1 MNGMNMGAQQHESN
15 VIHIEN
21 AKHEGIKTPEMICE
35 QVESVVS
42 DFVKKTNKDFFVI
55 AAIKNNNISVELFKK
70 KYDEQNI
77 EIEPKHMFNGYS
89 GSLSLE
95 LKDDESIEQHI
106 IDSSIQAMTYWLENP
121 NENDNRLEYNQQVEE
136 RKAA

>member
-70 KYDEQNI
+70 KYDGARPDSEG
-77 EIEPKHMFNGYS
+77 EFW
-89 GSLSLE
+89 GSLGPEKRVRSGAIW
-95 LKDDESIEQHI
+95 DSPFIE
-106 IDSSIQAMTYWLENP
+106 
-121 NENDNRLEYNQQVEE
+121 
-136 RKAA
+136 